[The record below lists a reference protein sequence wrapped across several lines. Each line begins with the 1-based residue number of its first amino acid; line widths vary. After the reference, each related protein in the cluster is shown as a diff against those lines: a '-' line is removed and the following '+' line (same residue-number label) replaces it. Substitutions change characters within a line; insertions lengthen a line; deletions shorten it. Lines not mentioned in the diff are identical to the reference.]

1 MLFGEFGF
9 DDSLDGESDDGEFL
23 LIIDGLIL
31 LLKSLLFGIWI
42 GVNFKLLANFFVIL
56 FSFFNSFLLSCN
68 TNSIFL

>member
-31 LLKSLLFGIWI
+31 LLKSLLFGI
-42 GVNFKLLANFFVIL
+42 
-56 FSFFNSFLLSCN
+56 
-68 TNSIFL
+68 